1 VNVFLPHNFNAVNKI
16 TVEVTNLNDRGF
28 GIDGLLTR
36 REWRQLCLAKFLA
49 GHEVFN
55 NWQHTFRHQN
65 TFQLPPVNFDISV
78 IDNETSQNR
87 RLGWSGHPSNFIIDL
102 TNQEF
107 DSELLLSGY
116 VFYYGVMFSGS
127 KFKALASFD
136 NTVFHEDAYFIAT
149 TITSGVFTGATFH
162 KGALFDDSIFGS
174 NFSTYARFNAV
185 ASFKRVQFSS
195 FALFQG
201 AHFNW
206 ASFDNATFI
215 GNADFSGNT
224 TNNNHDL
231 QRFGPMSFAGS
242 VFNGKADFSNR
253 IFEGATNFG
262 KQNGLS
268 TEFHI
273 VPLFHNC
280 ELHQDTTFESAKFPE
295 PSAQD
300 ETDVRA
306 YNTLRLAMSKN
317 QHLLAEKTF
326 SRYVLESERVLAG
339 GSDYWF
345 FTVYKFVSNY
355 GYSIW
360 KPLLILI
367 LTPALIAAIIYGLI
381 DSSKENC
388 LLWSEGCSIDLTLFK
403 NSFLFSTVQI
413 LPLGMDRTSELL
425 MNEYF
430 PLSKS
435 QYSFITLVLLQKI
448 LALIGWF
455 LVGLA
460 IRNLFKIK

>member
-1 VNVFLPHNFNAVNKI
+1 VNVFLPHNFNPVNKI
-16 TVEVTNLNDRGF
+16 TVEITNLDDRGF
-28 GIDGLLTR
+28 GLDGSLTR
-36 REWRQLCLAKFLA
+36 REWRQLCLEMFLA
-49 GHEVFN
+49 GKSVFN
-55 NWQHTFRHQN
+55 SWQQTFPHPDSHK
-65 TFQLPPVNFDISV
+65 LPPVNFDISV
-78 IDNETSQNR
+78 INNEDSSQSI
-87 RLGWSGHPSNFIIDL
+87 RLGWSGQNSNFIIDL

-107 DSELLLSGY
+107 DSDLFLAGY

-201 AHFNW
+201 THFNW

-224 TNNNHDL
+224 TNN
-231 QRFGPMSFAGS
+231 RFGPMSFAGS

-253 IFEGATNFG
+253 VFEGATNFG

-295 PSAQD
+295 PSGKD

-317 QHLLAEKTF
+317 QHLLAEKAF
-326 SRYVLESERVLAG
+326 SRYVLESERVLASG
-339 GSDYWF
+339 NDYCF
-345 FTVYKFVSNY
+345 FTIYKFVSNY
-355 GYSIW
+355 GYSFW
-360 KPLLILI
+360 KPFLFLI
-367 LTPALIAAIIYGLI
+367 LTPVFIAAIIYGLI

-388 LLWSEGCSIDLTLFK
+388 LLWNESCSIDLVLFT
-403 NSFLFSTVQI
+403 NSLKFSILQS
-413 LPLGMDRTSELL
+413 LPLGVDKTSESL

-430 PLSKS
+430 PVSKS